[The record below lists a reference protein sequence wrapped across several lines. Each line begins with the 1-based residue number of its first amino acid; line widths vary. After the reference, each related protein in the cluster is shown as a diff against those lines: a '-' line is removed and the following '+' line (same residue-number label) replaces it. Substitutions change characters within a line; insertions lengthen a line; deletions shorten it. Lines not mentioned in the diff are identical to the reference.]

1 MRRLPH
7 NGFFI
12 AIAAAVGALVLTVVR
27 PAPEGL
33 VRIGFGDREVRAAP
47 GQTIA
52 ASTQHDLTALDVFNV
67 TLVRIRDAY
76 VDPARIDPKKMLF
89 SALDSVQF
97 NIPEVLVE
105 PYPEQDRVVVVV
117 NDKKEEF
124 STADVDSPWR
134 LSGKLKKIF
143 RFIEAHMNPGADLAQ
158 VEYAAINGMLS
169 TLDPHSV
176 LLDPETARE
185 MDVSTSGKFGGLGI
199 VIGMR
204 ARKLTVL
211 RPIKGTPAQRAGIET
226 GDHIVKIDHEVTE
239 NLTLQ
244 EAVERM
250 RGTPDTKV
258 TLWISRKGKDGV
270 LRFDLERALIR
281 VESVESRMLSRD
293 IGYIRLKQFSGS
305 TGQELEEAM
314 RDLEAKGAKGWVL
327 DLRWNPGG
335 LLEQAIKVADIFV
348 EKGTI
353 VTTVGGRERDPR
365 RAHKQGTDGRPV
377 AVLVNSSSASASEIV
392 AGALKNLDRAVIIGT
407 NTFGKG
413 SVQVLYDNKDGSKL
427 KLTIAQYLTPGDRS
441 IQSTGIVPDIEL
453 QRMLVPPENDDPT
466 DYLRLLPPSHSY
478 READLREHLVSR
490 YATGEEKPAYKL
502 SYVYQAPKQAN
513 VLTDDEQAAEGP
525 PIEEIEP
532 LEDEF
537 VQDFEIELARDLVA
551 MSSAAQRTAMLDTAK
566 TLLAQRRTAAEKKL
580 VDDLAKL
587 GVDWSSA
594 ASRAEAPAQLEA
606 RITTDKPRYQA
617 GDTVTLTGTVTNR
630 GTGPAYRVHGRI
642 DTDDPV
648 FEDTE
653 LVFGRIAPGE
663 SRTWNAQIK
672 IPAEARDRVDQ
683 LSFQFSEARNTA
695 VAAAPVSLRIV
706 AAERPVFAY
715 SHQLLDQGNGDGL
728 VQIGEA
734 VQVRVTIKNIGKG
747 VAAEPTALLRNAS
760 GDGVLLKKARFELGK
775 LAPGESKTVDFMF
788 DVRSE
793 LKEKEAVVEMTVYD
807 AVLHESVVEKLRYPV
822 RSPAAGPAAA
832 NGHVKV
838 ASETATIHEGAA
850 ADSGRIAS
858 APKGATFRV
867 TGKQGAWYRVALDG
881 ERPGFVAANDVRKT
895 DGKPRK
901 TELAVNWQVTPP
913 TIGLEI
919 PSFVTSEAT
928 YRLSGKATDDTHVE
942 DVYIFVSNYDDQVEN
957 RKVFYK
963 SNRNGKQSGSLDFQ
977 TTIPLWPG
985 TNQVTVV
992 ARENDAVKTMH
1003 TMYVYRSQEPV
1014 TAQAA
1019 TPERAAPAQAASER
1033 PAPTGAA
1040 PVQAASERPAPTGTA
1055 PLRQRQ

>member
-1 MRRLPH
+1 MRRFPL
-7 NGFFI
+7 NGLFI
-12 AIAAAVGALVLTVVR
+12 AVAAALGALVLTVVR
-27 PAPEGL
+27 PSPEGL

-76 VDPARIDPKKMLF
+76 VDPTRIDPKKMLF

-105 PYPEQDRVVVVV
+105 AYPEEDRVVVVV
-117 NDKKEEF
+117 NDKKETF
-124 STADVDSPWR
+124 STSDVDSPWR

-143 RFIEAHMNPGADLAQ
+143 RFIEMHMNPGADLAQ

-204 ARKLTVL
+204 ERKLTVL
-211 RPIKGTPAQRAGIET
+211 RPIKGTPAQRAGIER
-226 GDHIVKIDHEVTE
+226 GDHIVKINDEVTE

-258 TLWISRKGKDGV
+258 TLWIARAGKDAKAAKDG
-270 LRFDLERALIR
+270 LMRFDLSRALIR
-281 VESVESRMLSRD
+281 VESVESRLLSNGV
-293 IGYIRLKQFSGS
+293 GYLRIKQFSGS
-305 TGQELEEAM
+305 TGQEVEEAM
-314 RDLEAKGAKGWVL
+314 QDLEAQGAKGWVL

-335 LLEQAIKVADIFV
+335 LLEQAIKVADVFV

-365 RAHKQGTDGRPV
+365 RAHRQGTDKRPV

-392 AGALKNLDRAVIIGT
+392 AGALKNLDRAVIIGS

-453 QRMLVPPENDDPT
+453 QRMLVPAENDDPT
-466 DYLRLLPPSHSY
+466 DYLRLMQPSRSY
-478 READLREHLVSR
+478 REKDLRSHLTSR
-490 YATGEEKPAYKL
+490 YATGEEQPAYKL
-502 SYVYQAPKQAN
+502 SYVYEAPKQAEE
-513 VLTDDEQAAEGP
+513 VLTDDEQAEEGP

-537 VQDFEIELARDLVA
+537 VLDFEIELARDLVA
-551 MSSAAQRTAMLDTAK
+551 STTANQRTTMLETARS
-566 TLLAQRRTAAEKKL
+566 LMAQRRAMAEKKL
-580 VDDLAKL
+580 VEALAKL
-587 GVDWSSA
+587 GVNWA
-594 ASRAEAPAQLEA
+594 APPSRAEPAARLEA
-606 RITTDKPRYQA
+606 RISTDKPRYQA
-617 GDTVTLTGTVTNR
+617 GEIATVTGTVTNR
-630 GTGPAYRVHGRI
+630 GTGPAYRVNARI
-642 DTDDPV
+642 KADDPA
-648 FEDTE
+648 FEDAE
-653 LVFGRIAPGE
+653 LVFGHIAPGE
-663 SRTWNAQIK
+663 TRTWSVQVK
-672 IPAEARDRVDQ
+672 VPEEARDRMDQ
-683 LSFQFSEARNTA
+683 LSFEFFEARNAT
-695 VAAAPVSLRIV
+695 VAAAPVAVRVV

-715 SHQLLDQGNGDGL
+715 THQLIDQGNGDGL
-728 VQIGEA
+728 VQRGETH
-734 VQVRVTIKNIGKG
+734 QLLVTIKNIGKG

-760 GDGVLLKKARFELGK
+760 GDGVALKKARFELGK
-775 LAPGESKTVDFMF
+775 LAPGESKTVTFQF
-788 DVRSE
+788 DVMPALQE
-793 LKEKEAVVEMTVYD
+793 EEAVVEMTVYD
-807 AVLHESVVEKLRYPV
+807 AVLHESVVEKLRYPA
-822 RSPAAGPAAA
+822 RSAGAGPAAA
-832 NGHVKV
+832 SGYVKV
-838 ASETATIHEGAA
+838 ARDQAPIFEGAA
-850 ADSGRIAS
+850 TDAGRVAA

-867 TGKQGAWYRVALDG
+867 TGKQGNWYRIELEDN
-881 ERPGFVAANDVRKT
+881 RPGFIAASDTRKA
-895 DGKPRK
+895 DGKPRQN
-901 TELAVNWQVTPP
+901 ELAINWQVTPP
-913 TIGLEI
+913 TIALEI
-919 PSFVTSEAT
+919 PSYVTSEPN

-942 DVYIFVSNYDDQVEN
+942 DVYVFVSNYDDQVEN

-977 TTIPLWPG
+977 TQIPLWPG

-992 ARENDAVKTMH
+992 ARENDEVKSMH
-1003 TMYVYRSQEPV
+1003 TMYVYRSQENV
-1014 TAQAA
+1014 TAQAGA
-1019 TPERAAPAQAASER
+1019 QGAPVTQQAAVSPAQ
-1033 PAPTGAA
+1033 
-1040 PVQAASERPAPTGTA
+1040 
-1055 PLRQRQ
+1055 

>member
-1 MRRLPH
+1 MFIIERMPRLPQ

-12 AIAAAVGALVLTVVR
+12 AVAAAAGALVLTVVR
-27 PAPEGL
+27 PSPEGL

-47 GQTIA
+47 GQTIDA
-52 ASTQHDLTALDVFNV
+52 AAQHDLTALDVFNL

-97 NIPEVLVE
+97 NVPEVLVE
-105 PYPEQDRVVVVV
+105 AYPEEDRVVVVV
-117 NDKKEEF
+117 NDKKETF

-143 RFIEAHMNPGADLAQ
+143 RFIEAHMNPGADLAE

-204 ARKLTVL
+204 EKKLTVL
-211 RPIKGTPAQRAGIET
+211 RPIKGTPAERAGIER
-226 GDHIVKIDHEVTE
+226 GDHIVRIDNEVTE

-250 RGTPDTKV
+250 RGTPETKV
-258 TLWISRKGKDGV
+258 TLWIGRTGKDG
-270 LRFDLERALIR
+270 LMRFDLQRAVIR
-281 VESVESRMLSRD
+281 VESVEGRMLGKD
-293 IGYIRLKQFSGS
+293 VGYLRVKQFSGS
-305 TGQELEEAM
+305 TEQELEELM
-314 RDLEAKGAKGWVL
+314 NELEAQGAKGWVL

-335 LLEQAIKVADIFV
+335 LLEQAIKVADVFV

-365 RAHKQGTDGRPV
+365 RAHRQGTDSRPV

-392 AGALKNLDRAVIIGT
+392 AGALKNLDRAVIIGS

-453 QRMLVPPENDDPT
+453 QRMLVPPENNDPT

-478 READLREHLVSR
+478 REKDLRSHLVSR
-490 YATGEEKPAYKL
+490 YATGEEKPAYSLAFVHEK
-502 SYVYQAPKQAN
+502 PKSPD
-513 VLTDDEQAAEGP
+513 VLTDEEQGAEGP
-525 PIEEIEP
+525 PIEEAEP

-551 MSSAAQRTAMLDTAK
+551 ASPSSLRTGMLETAR

-580 VDDLAKL
+580 ADDLAKL
-587 GVDWSSA
+587 GVDWSA
-594 ASRAEAPAQLEA
+594 APSRAEAPAQLEA
-606 RITTDKPRYQA
+606 RISTDKQRYQA

-630 GTGPAYRVHGRI
+630 GGGTAYRVHARV
-642 DTDDPV
+642 TADDPV
-648 FEDTE
+648 FDDTE
-653 LVFGRIAPGE
+653 LVFGRIPVGE
-663 SRTWNAQIK
+663 SRTWTVQIK
-672 IPAEARDRVDQ
+672 IPEEARDRVDQ
-683 LSFQFSEARNTA
+683 LAFQFSEARSAQVSTA
-695 VAAAPVSLRIV
+695 PASFRIV
-706 AAERPVFAY
+706 AADRPVFAY
-715 SHQLLDQGNGDGL
+715 SHQLMDLGAELGNGDGV
-728 VQIGEA
+728 VQRGESL
-734 VQVRVTIKNIGKG
+734 QLRVTIKNIGKG

-760 GDGVLLKKARFELGK
+760 GDGVVLKKARFELGK
-775 LAPGESKTVDFMF
+775 LGPGESRTLDFTF
-788 DVRSE
+788 DVTSA
-793 LKEKEAVVEMTVYD
+793 LKEEEAVVEMTVYD

-822 RSPAAGPAAA
+822 RSPSAGPAASS
-832 NGHVKV
+832 GHVKV
-838 ASETATIHEGAA
+838 ASETAAVREGAA
-850 ADSGRIAS
+850 QDAGRIAS
-858 APKGATFRV
+858 APRGAIFRV
-867 TGKQGAWYRVALDG
+867 TGKQGDWYRVAVDDQ
-881 ERPGFVAANDVRKT
+881 RPGFVAASDVRKT
-895 DGKPRK
+895 DSRPRQ

-913 TIGLEI
+913 AIALEI
-919 PSFVTSEAT
+919 PTYVTSEPS

-977 TTIPLWPG
+977 TTVPLWPG

-992 ARENDAVKTMH
+992 ARENDEVRTLH
-1003 TMYVYRSQEPV
+1003 TMYVYRTTEHV
-1014 TAQAA
+1014 TAQAGDR
-1019 TPERAAPAQAASER
+1019 PEPM
-1033 PAPTGAA
+1033 T
-1040 PVQAASERPAPTGTA
+1040 
-1055 PLRQRQ
+1055 QRQ

>member
-1 MRRLPH
+1 MPRLPQ

-12 AIAAAVGALVLTVVR
+12 AVAAAACALVLTVVR
-27 PAPEGL
+27 PSPEGL

-47 GQTIA
+47 GQTIDA
-52 ASTQHDLTALDVFNV
+52 AAQHDLTALDVFNL

-76 VDPARIDPKKMLF
+76 VDPSRIDPKKMLF

-97 NIPEVLVE
+97 NVPEVLVE
-105 PYPEQDRVVVVV
+105 PYPEEDRVVVVV
-117 NDKKEEF
+117 NDKKETF

-143 RFIEAHMNPGADLAQ
+143 RFIEAHMNPGADLAE

-204 ARKLTVL
+204 ERKLTVL
-211 RPIKGTPAQRAGIET
+211 RPIKGTPADRAGVER
-226 GDHIVKIDHEVTE
+226 GDHIVKIDDEVTE

-250 RGTPDTKV
+250 RGTPETKV
-258 TLWISRKGKDGV
+258 TLWIGRTGKDG
-270 LRFDLERALIR
+270 LMRFDLQRAVIR
-281 VESVESRMLSRD
+281 VESVDGRMLSKD
-293 IGYIRLKQFSGS
+293 VGYLRVKQFSGS
-305 TGQELEEAM
+305 TEQELEEIM
-314 RDLEAKGAKGWVL
+314 TELEAQGAKGWVL

-335 LLEQAIKVADIFV
+335 LLEQAIKVADVFI

-365 RAHKQGTDGRPV
+365 RAHRQGTDTRPL

-441 IQSTGIVPDIEL
+441 IQSLGIVPDIEL
-453 QRMLVPPENDDPT
+453 QRMLVPPENNDPT
-466 DYLRLLPPSHSY
+466 DYLRLLQPSHSY
-478 READLREHLVSR
+478 REKDLRSHLVSR
-490 YATGEEKPAYKL
+490 YATGEDKPAYSL
-502 SYVYQAPKQAN
+502 SYVFEKAKRPE
-513 VLTDDEQAAEGP
+513 VLTDEEAGAEGP
-525 PIEEIEP
+525 PIEEEEP

-551 MSSAAQRTAMLDTAK
+551 ASPSAQRTGMLDTAK

-580 VDDLAKL
+580 ADDLAKL
-587 GVDWSSA
+587 GVDWSA
-594 ASRAEAPAQLEA
+594 APSRAEAPAQLEA
-606 RITTDKPRYQA
+606 RIGTDKQRYQA

-630 GTGPAYRVHGRI
+630 GGGTAYRVHARV
-642 DTDDPV
+642 TADDPV
-648 FEDTE
+648 FDDTE
-653 LVFGRIAPGE
+653 LVFGRVPAGE
-663 SRTWNAQIK
+663 SRTWSVQIK
-672 IPAEARDRVDQ
+672 IPEEARDRVDQ
-683 LSFQFSEARNTA
+683 LAFQFSETRSAQ
-695 VAAAPVSLRIV
+695 VASAPVSFRVV
-706 AAERPVFAY
+706 AADRPVFAY
-715 SHQLLDQGNGDGL
+715 SHQLIDVGSGQGNGDGL
-728 VQIGEA
+728 VQRGES
-734 VQVRVTIKNIGKG
+734 VLLRVTIKNTGKG

-760 GDGVLLKKARFELGK
+760 GDGVVLKKARFELGK
-775 LAPGESKTVDFMF
+775 LAPGESRTLDFTF
-788 DVRSE
+788 DVTPA
-793 LKEKEAVVEMTVYD
+793 LKEDEAVVEMTVYD
-807 AVLHESVVEKLRYPV
+807 AALHESVVEKLRYPV
-822 RSPAAGPAAA
+822 RSPSAGPAAA
-832 NGHVKV
+832 NGYVKV
-838 ASETATIHEGAA
+838 ASETAAVHEGAA
-850 ADSGRIAS
+850 QDAGRIAS
-858 APKGATFRV
+858 APKGSIFRV
-867 TGKQGAWYRVALDG
+867 TGKQGDWYRVAVDDQ
-881 ERPGFVAANDVRKT
+881 RPGFVAASDVRKT
-895 DGKPRK
+895 DSRPRQ

-913 TIGLEI
+913 AIALEI
-919 PSFVTSEAT
+919 PNYVTSEPN
-928 YRLSGKATDDTHVE
+928 YRLSGKVTDDTHVE

-977 TTIPLWPG
+977 TSIPLWPG

-992 ARENDAVKTMH
+992 ARENDEVRTMH
-1003 TMYVYRSQEPV
+1003 TMYVYRTTEHV
-1014 TAQAA
+1014 TAQAGDR
-1019 TPERAAPAQAASER
+1019 PEPMSQH
-1033 PAPTGAA
+1033 
-1040 PVQAASERPAPTGTA
+1040 Q
-1055 PLRQRQ
+1055 

>member
-1 MRRLPH
+1 MRRLPL

-12 AIAAAVGALVLTVVR
+12 AVAAAVGALVLTVVR

-47 GQTIA
+47 GQTVA
-52 ASTQHDLTALDVFNV
+52 ASKQHDLTALDVFNV

-97 NIPEVLVE
+97 NVPEVLVE
-105 PYPEQDRVVVVV
+105 PYPEEDRVVVVV
-117 NDKKEEF
+117 NDKKETF

-204 ARKLTVL
+204 ERKLTVL
-211 RPIKGTPAQRAGIET
+211 RPIKGTPAQRAGIER
-226 GDHIVKIDHEVTE
+226 GDHIVRIDDEVTE

-250 RGTPDTKV
+250 RGTPETKV
-258 TLWISRKGKDGV
+258 TLWIDRKGKDG
-270 LRFDLERALIR
+270 LIRFDLQRAIIR
-281 VESVESRMLSRD
+281 VESVESRMLSND
-293 IGYIRLKQFSGS
+293 IGYLRVKQFSGS
-305 TGQELEEAM
+305 TEQELQEAM
-314 RDLEAKGAKGWVL
+314 TQLQAKGAKGWVL

-335 LLEQAIKVADIFV
+335 LLEQAIKVADAFI

-365 RAHKQGTDGRPV
+365 RAHRQGTDKRPL

-392 AGALKNLDRAVIIGT
+392 AGALKNLDRAVIIGS

-441 IQSTGIVPDIEL
+441 IQSLGIVPDIEL

-478 READLREHLVSR
+478 REKDLRAHLVSR
-490 YATGEEKPAYKL
+490 YATGEDKPVHKL
-502 SYVYQAPKQAN
+502 SYVYEAPKRQD
-513 VLTDDEQAAEGP
+513 VLTDEEQEAEGP
-525 PIEEIEP
+525 PIEEAEP

-551 MSSAAQRTAMLDTAK
+551 ASPTAQRASMLETAK

-580 VDDLAKL
+580 IDDLAKL
-587 GVDWSSA
+587 GVDWSA
-594 ASRAEAPAQLEA
+594 APARADGAAQLEA
-606 RITTDKPRYQA
+606 RVSADKQRYQA

-630 GTGPAYRVHGRI
+630 GSGTAYRVHARVKA
-642 DTDDPV
+642 DDPV
-648 FEDTE
+648 FDDAE
-653 LVFGRIAPGE
+653 LVFGRIPAGE
-663 SRTWNAQIK
+663 SRTWTVQVK
-672 IPAEARDRVDQ
+672 LPEEARDRVDR
-683 LSFQFSEARNTA
+683 LGFEFSEARG
-695 VAAAPVSLRIV
+695 VEVSSAPVSFRVV

-715 SHQLLDQGNGDGL
+715 SHQLIDAAGQSNGDGL
-728 VQIGEA
+728 VQRGES
-734 VQVRVTIKNIGKG
+734 VKLRVTIKNIGKG

-760 GDGVLLKKARFELGK
+760 GDGVLLRKARFELGK
-775 LAPGESKTVDFMF
+775 LGPGESKTVDFTF
-788 DVRSE
+788 DVTPALQE
-793 LKEKEAVVEMTVYD
+793 EEAVVEMTVYD
-807 AVLHESVVEKLRYPV
+807 SVLHESVVEKLRYPV
-822 RSPAAGPAAA
+822 RSPAAGPAPAS
-832 NGHVKV
+832 GQVKV
-838 ASETATIHEGAA
+838 VADNAAVREGAA
-850 ADSGRIAS
+850 ADASRIAS
-858 APKGATFRV
+858 APKGAVFRV
-867 TGKQGAWYRVALDG
+867 TGKHGDWVRVAVDG
-881 ERPGFVAANDVRKT
+881 ERHGFIAAGDVRKT
-895 DGKPRK
+895 DSRPRQ

-913 TIGLEI
+913 AIALEI
-919 PSFVTSEAT
+919 PSYVTSEPT
-928 YRLSGKATDDTHVE
+928 YRLSGKATDDSHVE
-942 DVYIFVSNYDDQVEN
+942 DVYIFVSNQDDQVEN

-963 SNRNGKQSGSLDFQ
+963 SNRNGKRSGTLDFQ

-992 ARENDAVKTMH
+992 ARENDAVRTLH
-1003 TMYVYRSQEPV
+1003 TMYVYRTTEHV
-1014 TAQAA
+1014 TAQAGD
-1019 TPERAAPAQAASER
+1019 P
-1033 PAPTGAA
+1033 AA
-1040 PVQAASERPAPTGTA
+1040 PVSQRP
-1055 PLRQRQ
+1055 

>member
-1 MRRLPH
+1 VFIIDCMRRLPL

-12 AIAAAVGALVLTVVR
+12 AVAAALGALVLTFVR
-27 PAPEGL
+27 PTPEGL

-47 GQTIA
+47 GQPSA
-52 ASTQHDLTALDVFNV
+52 AETRHDLTALDVFNV

-97 NIPEVLVE
+97 NVPEVLVE
-105 PYPEQDRVVVVV
+105 AHPEEDRVVVVV

-143 RFIEAHMNPGADLAQ
+143 RFIEAHMNPRADLAQ

-204 ARKLTVL
+204 ERKLTVL
-211 RPIKGTPAQRAGIET
+211 RPIKGTPAQRAGIER
-226 GDHIVKIDHEVTE
+226 GDHIVKIDDEVTE

-250 RGTPDTKV
+250 RGTPETKV
-258 TLWISRKGKDGV
+258 TLWIGRKGKDS
-270 LRFDLERALIR
+270 LTRFDLHRAVIR
-281 VESVESRMLSRD
+281 VESVESRMLSQD
-293 IGYIRLKQFSGS
+293 IGYLRVRQFSGS
-305 TGQELEEAM
+305 TEQELEEAM
-314 RDLEAKGAKGWVL
+314 TELEAQGAKGWVL

-335 LLEQAIKVADIFV
+335 LLEQAIKVADVFI

-365 RAHKQGTDGRPV
+365 RAQRQGTDKRPV

-392 AGALKNLDRAVIIGT
+392 AGALKNLDRAVIIGS

-441 IQSTGIVPDIEL
+441 IQSLGIVPDIEL

-478 READLREHLVSR
+478 REKDLRSHLVSR
-490 YATGEEKPAYKL
+490 YATGEDKPAHSL
-502 SYVYQAPKQAN
+502 SYVYEAPKAAA
-513 VLTDDEQAAEGP
+513 VITDEEAGAEGP
-525 PIEEIEP
+525 PIEEAEP

-537 VQDFEIELARDLVA
+537 VLDFEIALARDLVA
-551 MSSAAQRTAMLDTAK
+551 TSPTPQRAAMLDTAK
-566 TLLAQRRTAAEKKL
+566 TLLAQRRAVADKKL
-580 VDDLAKL
+580 IDDLAKL
-587 GVDWSSA
+587 GVDWSA
-594 ASRAEAPAQLEA
+594 APARVEGSAQLEA
-606 RITTDKPRYQA
+606 RISTDKQRYQA
-617 GDTVTLTGTVTNR
+617 GETVTLTGTVTNR
-630 GTGPAYRVHGRI
+630 GTGPAHRVHARI
-642 DTDDPV
+642 TADDPV
-648 FEDTE
+648 FDDTE
-653 LVFGRIAPGE
+653 LVFGRIPAGE
-663 SRTWNAQIK
+663 SRTWTAQVK
-672 IPAEARDRVDQ
+672 VPAEARDRVDQ
-683 LSFQFSEARNTA
+683 LGFQFSEARGA
-695 VAAAPVSLRIV
+695 SVSSAPVSFRVV
-706 AAERPVFAY
+706 AADRPVFAY
-715 SHQLLDQGNGDGL
+715 SHQLLDTTSGQGNGDGL
-728 VQIGEA
+728 VQRGET
-734 VQVRVTIKNIGKG
+734 VQLRVTIKNTGKG

-775 LAPGESKTVDFMF
+775 LAPGESRTVDFAF
-788 DVRSE
+788 EVTPALQER
-793 LKEKEAVVEMTVYD
+793 EAVVEMTVYD
-807 AVLHESVVEKLRYPV
+807 NVLHEAVVEKLRYPV
-822 RSPAAGPAAA
+822 RGPAAGPAAA
-832 NGHVKV
+832 SGHVKV
-838 ASETATIHEGAA
+838 ASDAAAVREGAA
-850 ADSGRIAS
+850 ADAGRIAS
-858 APKGATFRV
+858 APKGTIFRV
-867 TGKQGAWYRVALDG
+867 TGKHGDWYRVAIDG
-881 ERPGFVAANDVRKT
+881 ERSGFVAAGDVRKT
-895 DGKPRK
+895 DSRPRQ
-901 TELAVNWQVTPP
+901 TELATNWQVTPP
-913 TIGLEI
+913 AIALEI
-919 PSFVTSEAT
+919 PSFVTSEST

-942 DVYIFVSNYDDQVEN
+942 DVYVFVSNYDDQVEN

-977 TTIPLWPG
+977 TSIPLWPG

-992 ARENDAVKTMH
+992 ARENDEVKTMH
-1003 TMYVYRSQEPV
+1003 TMYVYRTTEHV
-1014 TAQAA
+1014 TA
-1019 TPERAAPAQAASER
+1019 RADDR
-1033 PAPTGAA
+1033 PAP
-1040 PVQAASERPAPTGTA
+1040 VSQRP
-1055 PLRQRQ
+1055 